1 MTVESNRTIGGIAA
15 CLFVTGVVSQVINV
29 YELTIPTHGL
39 AYSALLGI
47 SGVIAFLAFIGF
59 ILFLVAMYGFSKDYG
74 EPKIFNF
81 LLYGLIIAIVV
92 GIIAVVVAVFV
103 AIVNALA
110 MLPSLGAPL
119 SQPQISSAVTKTT
132 LLFLPVFSVVEL
144 IWIVFNVRS
153 FNVLS
158 NKSKVTQFKTGAKVL
173 LAGALVSLTFAIILA
188 VVGLYVSL
196 AYNSTL
202 LVYGVPGGFV
212 QDAAWVLL
220 AMAYFGI
227 QTSSA
232 PPAVLTN
239 VQPAPTVY
247 AQVRYCARCGTPYS
261 SDALFC
267 SHCGQ
272 KLV

>member
-1 MTVESNRTIGGIAA
+1 MGGIAA
-15 CLFVTGVVSQVINV
+15 CLFVTGVVSQVISV

-39 AYSALLGI
+39 AYSALAGV
-47 SGVIAFLAFIGF
+47 SGLIAFLVFIGF

-103 AIVNALA
+103 AIVNVAVI
-110 MLPSLGAPL
+110 LPNLGVPP
-119 SQPQISSAVTKTT
+119 SQSQISSVVTKTV

-158 NKSKVTQFKTGAKVL
+158 DKSKVSQFKTGAKVL
-173 LAGALVSLTFAIILA
+173 LAGALVTLTFAIIFA
-188 VVGLYVSL
+188 VVGSYVSL
-196 AYNSTL
+196 AYNSEL

-220 AMAYFGI
+220 ATAYFGI
-227 QTSSA
+227 QASSA
-232 PPAVLTN
+232 PPSVPIN
-239 VQPAPTVY
+239 VQTAPTVY
-247 AQVRYCARCGTPYS
+247 GQVRYCTKCGAPNW
-261 SDALFC
+261 SDAVFC

-272 KLV
+272 KLA